1 MGFILF
7 DIIAALTGWIYL
19 RLRYRDKD
27 IRNTMLQAAYGNS
40 HSLAGKE
47 KGLQLFAVILLI
59 LIMLMLASLLVFG
72 IKSLF
77 N

>member
-1 MGFILF
+1 MDFILF
-7 DIIAALTGWIYL
+7 DILAALTGWVYL

-27 IRNTMLQAAYGNS
+27 TRSTMLHTEYGDS
-40 HSLAGKE
+40 YSLAGKE
-47 KGLQLFAVILLI
+47 KGLQLFAMILLI
-59 LIMLMLASLLVFG
+59 LITLMLASLLVFG